1 MAKPRRKYKTYK
13 PRKKKLSPYTIA
25 GIVAL
30 CVILCGTVT
39 YKTYLLKRQSKTYQQ
54 RIEQLKNE
62 QAEQNAREEELKE
75 FKKHV
80 KTDEY
85 VEEIARD
92 KLGLVHEGELVFQP
106 KNN

>member
-1 MAKPRRKYKTYK
+1 MAKTRHKYKTYK
-13 PRKKKLSPYTIA
+13 PRKKKLSPYTVA

-39 YKTYLLKRQSKTYQQ
+39 YKTYLLKRQSETNQQ

-62 QAEQNAREEELKE
+62 QAAQNEREEELKE

-92 KLGLVHEGELVFQP
+92 KLGLVHEGELVFKP
-106 KNN
+106 KND